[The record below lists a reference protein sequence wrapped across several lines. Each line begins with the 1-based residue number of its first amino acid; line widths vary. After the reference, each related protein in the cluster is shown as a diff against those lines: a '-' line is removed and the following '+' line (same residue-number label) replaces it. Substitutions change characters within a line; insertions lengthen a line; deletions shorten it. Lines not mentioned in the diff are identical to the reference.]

1 MDDGHLQASSGAQ
14 SMNDE
19 FSLDQNM
26 GDDGIHSLR
35 SSNAPAEDDADA
47 EVDSRSSVSDH
58 SMSRQQL
65 SNTALIGDS

>member
-35 SSNAPAEDDADA
+35 SSNAPAEDDDLEHATEVLPEDNDA
-47 EVDSRSSVSDH
+47 SGFD
-58 SMSRQQL
+58 
-65 SNTALIGDS
+65 